1 MPYLS
6 QKLAFLPP
14 SSPPLATLETPILR
28 HFSKV
33 EKRFKQLSNKQLP
46 KKHENKP
53 FVWLFDSPSS
63 NKSNRK
69 ECGLMCGILLES
81 KVEMLSERVGA
92 VLRLFYFVHGKI
104 LDQHL
109 SHAF

>member
-1 MPYLS
+1 
-6 QKLAFLPP
+6 
-14 SSPPLATLETPILR
+14 
-28 HFSKV
+28 
-33 EKRFKQLSNKQLP
+33 
-46 KKHENKP
+46 
-53 FVWLFDSPSS
+53 
-63 NKSNRK
+63 
-69 ECGLMCGILLES
+69 MCGILLES